1 MAKKKTI
8 SLISSILLLGGL
20 FSFAT
25 ISNKEQVQVVKADY
39 ATTRLTGLFEKIT
52 DPSQIEKGKTQVV
65 IVTSRGWVFNGIG
78 GNPAYAH
85 AEGGGVT
92 MFGNYNTATGEV
104 EDDSRFLYLN
114 NKAAQILTAVDGSSS
129 YDSSYFSFTSDFY
142 IGGIK
147 YNHYLGENDE
157 ENDPGRNDYKSIG
170 WFMDGFGIRPT
181 KDGKST
187 WELQY
192 DSDLGYMK
200 MRKVIYDD
208 TTSFLC
214 YNHSGARNRFNFGG
228 IDRVNI
234 NLYRPVETFERTLLP
249 NPVSEPDRQTY
260 SKGETLEYE
269 GLQVGVKVNGNDYVI
284 KYDWKTCGFFST
296 PPVLTTVG
304 ENIPVTIQAFGFNYI
319 LAITVTTN
327 ASGNR
332 YYLTNIV
339 PADRRGTYLIS
350 TENSR
355 VLDASRS
362 AGSTMNYKSMDSE
375 IFNNGYIDAN
385 SEDLDESIFK
395 IVRTNISGSWYYHAV
410 NYLGQYLTVGEKF
423 DETYDECYLDYSD
436 EATVN
441 NAVTMS
447 NNSLVI
453 NGYYLSESYAKQK
466 LICLTKEYSPMHL
479 FKLSSSTSSVSSQ
492 VSDYISF
499 FINRTE
505 EVCKVEDGGDFEKI
519 TDDLWNELK
528 VEFNKLGCDA
538 QGLFASAT
546 YTHNAEEKYTKAN
559 IADRYDYIVS
569 KYDKEDFMLRKLSNT
584 YESHFSNSSI
594 SMLFEGDNSI
604 ASILLIA
611 ITTSVS
617 SLALVLLIRKKRRYT
632 K

>member
-1 MAKKKTI
+1 MNKKKTI

-25 ISNKEQVQVVKADY
+25 NSNKEQVKEVKADY
-39 ATTRLTGLFEKIT
+39 AKTTYTGLFEKVT
-52 DPSQIEKGKTQVV
+52 DPSVLEPGKTQVI
-65 IVTSRGWVFNGIG
+65 IVTSRGWVFNGVG

-92 MFGNYNTATGEV
+92 MFGNYDPSI
-104 EDDSRFLYLN
+104 EDDYYQNDDRFIYLN
-114 NKAAQILTAVDGSSS
+114 NKAAQMLTVQTGSSD

-142 IGGIK
+142 IGGTK
-147 YNHYLGENDE
+147 YQHYLGENDE
-157 ENDPGRNDYKSIG
+157 ENDPGRNDYPSIG
-170 WFMDGFGIRPT
+170 WFMSGFGIRKT

-192 DSDLGYMK
+192 DSNTGYMK
-200 MRKVIYDD
+200 MRKVIYTDL
-208 TTSFLC
+208 TSYLV
-214 YNHSGARNRFNFGG
+214 YVHSGARNHFEFGSE
-228 IDRVNI
+228 DRINI
-234 NLYRPVETFERTLLP
+234 NLYRPVETFERSLLP
-249 NPVSEPDRQTY
+249 APDSEPDRQTY

-269 GLQVGVKVNGNDYVI
+269 GLRVGVKVNGNDYII

-304 ENIPVTIQAFGFNYI
+304 ENIPVYIQAFGFNYI
-319 LAITVTTN
+319 LDITVTTS

-332 YYLTNIV
+332 YYLTNTV

-362 AGSTMNYKSMDSE
+362 TGSTMNYKSMDSE
-375 IFNNGYIDAN
+375 IFSSGYIDAN

-466 LICLTKEYSPMHL
+466 LICLTKQYSPMHL

-528 VEFNKLGCDA
+528 TEFNKLSCDV
-538 QGLFASAT
+538 QGLFASVT
-546 YTHNAEEKYTKAN
+546 YTHNTEEKETIAN

-569 KYDKEDFMLRKLSNT
+569 KYNKEDFMLRKLSNT
-584 YESHFSNSSI
+584 HVSHFSNSSI
-594 SMLFEGDNSI
+594 SMLFEGDNSS

-611 ITTSVS
+611 ITISVS
-617 SLALVLLIRKKRRYT
+617 SLTLVLLIRKKRRH
-632 K
+632 